1 MEYDNLPAEWTQ
13 EGVEFEKTPTIPTAE
28 EILDVSFRRAAVK
41 RKEKHNKDRANE
53 EFVRAVTAAVHDRL
67 VSILQR
73 FPDINTLPPFY
84 QHMVEIL
91 YGTDRMKKA
100 LGAVGWAAWHVR
112 EKGFSIASKMRRAE
126 DITAQRR
133 RAVARISSIVHQID
147 PELRFLNDARNVL
160 RKLPHVSDEFTVVVA
175 GYPNVGKSSFIRA
188 VSSAAPEVA
197 GYPFTTKGVIIGHRE
212 MPQGRI
218 QLVDTP
224 GILDRPAEDRNPI
237 ERQALAA
244 LMDVADVCLF
254 VLDPS
259 EHCGYPIEEQYRL
272 LEEVR
277 TLVQVPIIVVSNKA
291 DIARAEEGLVM
302 STATG
307 EGVDAVLE
315 ALMEHYRPPAPR
327 EAPVPTEQAEPGG
340 PPEPATD
347 DGAGPA

>member
-1 MEYDNLPAEWTQ
+1 VDVDYETEYDNLPPEWTQ
-13 EGVEFEKTPTIPTAE
+13 EGVEFERTPTIPTAD
-28 EILDVSFRRAAVK
+28 EILDVSFRRAAAK

-53 EFVRAVTAAVHDRL
+53 EFVRAVTASVHDRL

-73 FPDINTLPPFY
+73 FPRIDDLPPFY

-91 YGTDRMKKA
+91 YGIDRMKKA

-112 EKGFSIASKMRRAE
+112 EKGFSIASRMRRAE
-126 DITAQRR
+126 DVAAERR

-160 RKLPHVSDEFTVVVA
+160 RKLPHVSEELTIVVA

-197 GYPFTTKGVIIGHRE
+197 RYPFTTKGVIVGHRE
-212 MPQGRI
+212 TPGGRI

-224 GILDRPAEDRNPI
+224 GILDRPAAERNPI

-244 LMDVADVCLF
+244 LMDVANVVLF

-259 EHCGYPIEEQYRL
+259 EHCGYSLEEQRRL

-277 TLVQVPIIVVSNKA
+277 TLVAVPVVVVSNKA

-307 EGVDAVLE
+307 EGVDEVLA
-315 ALMEHYRPPAPR
+315 ALLAHR
-327 EAPVPTEQAEPGG
+327 ETA
-340 PPEPATD
+340 
-347 DGAGPA
+347 DGQ

>member
-1 MEYDNLPAEWTQ
+1 VDYATEYDNLPAEWAP
-13 EGVEFEKTPTIPTAE
+13 EGVEFEKTPTIPTAD
-28 EILDVSFRRAAVK
+28 EILDVSFRRAAAK

-53 EFVRAVTAAVHDRL
+53 EFVRAVTASVHDRL

-73 FPDINTLPPFY
+73 FPDIESLPPFY
-84 QHMVEIL
+84 RHIVEIL
-91 YGTDRMKKA
+91 YGTARMKKA

-112 EKGFSIASKMRRAE
+112 EKGFSIASRMRRAE
-126 DITAQRR
+126 DPAVERR
-133 RAVARISSIVHQID
+133 RAVARIASIVHQID

-197 GYPFTTKGVIIGHRE
+197 GYPFTTKGVIVGHRE
-212 MPQGRI
+212 TPLGRI

-259 EHCGYPIEEQYRL
+259 EHCGYSLAEQHRL

-277 TLVQVPIIVVSNKA
+277 SLVVVPVIVASNKA
-291 DIARAEEGLVM
+291 DLARSEDGIGM

-307 EGVDAVLE
+307 EGVASVLD
-315 ALMEHYRPPAPR
+315 ALMEHYRPPSGAD
-327 EAPVPTEQAEPGG
+327 ETG
-340 PPEPATD
+340 P
-347 DGAGPA
+347 

>member
-1 MEYDNLPAEWTQ
+1 MEHDTTIPTDPIDPLAAVNRL
-13 EGVEFEKTPTIPTAE
+13 EFERTPTIPTAD
-28 EILDVSFRRAAVK
+28 EILDVSFRRAAKK

-67 VSILQR
+67 VDILQK
-73 FPDINTLPPFY
+73 FPDIDTLPPFY

-91 YGTDRMKKA
+91 YGIDRMKKA

-112 EKGFSIASKMRRAE
+112 EKGYSIASTMRRAE
-126 DITAQRR
+126 VISNERR
-133 RAVARISSIVHQID
+133 KAVARIASIVHQID

-160 RKLPHVSDEFTVVVA
+160 RKLPHVSDEFTIVVA

-212 MPQGRI
+212 TPCGRV

-224 GILDRPAEDRNPI
+224 GILDRPAEERNPI

-244 LMDVADVCLF
+244 LMDIAHVCLF
-254 VLDPS
+254 LIDPS
-259 EHCGYPIEEQYRL
+259 EHCGYSLEAQHRL

-277 TLVQVPIIVVSNKA
+277 SLVRVPVLVAYTKA
-291 DIARAEEGLVM
+291 DIVRPDEGLSM

-307 EGVDAVLE
+307 EGVEAVME
-315 ALMEHYRPPAPR
+315 ALLAHYTPPVQCEIGIPSDSM
-327 EAPVPTEQAEPGG
+327 Q
-340 PPEPATD
+340 
-347 DGAGPA
+347 

>member
-1 MEYDNLPAEWTQ
+1 MEHDTTEPVDPL
-13 EGVEFEKTPTIPTAE
+13 VEVNRFQFERTPTIPTAD
-28 EILDVSFRRAAVK
+28 EILDVSFRRAAKK

-53 EFVRAVTAAVHDRL
+53 EFVRSVTASVHDRL

-73 FPDINTLPPFY
+73 FPDIDTLPPFY

-91 YGTDRMKKA
+91 YGVDRMKKA

-112 EKGFSIASKMRRAE
+112 EKGYSIASTMRRADVVADE
-126 DITAQRR
+126 RR
-133 RAVARISSIVHQID
+133 KAVARIASIVHQID

-160 RKLPHVSDEFTVVVA
+160 RKLPHVSDEYTIVVA

-212 MPQGRI
+212 TPSGRI

-224 GILDRPAEDRNPI
+224 GILDRPASERNPI

-244 LMDVADVCLF
+244 LMDIADVCLF
-254 VLDPS
+254 LIDPS
-259 EHCGYPIEEQYRL
+259 EHCGFSLEEQHRL
-272 LEEVR
+272 LDEVR
-277 TLVQVPIIVVSNKA
+277 SLVQVPVLVACSKA
-291 DIARAEEGLVM
+291 DIVRSCEGLSM

-307 EGVDAVLE
+307 EGLDAVLE
-315 ALMEHYRPPAPR
+315 TLLAHR
-327 EAPVPTEQAEPGG
+327 PVPDQCGMPS
-340 PPEPATD
+340 D
-347 DGAGPA
+347 SIQ